1 MLEICFDYTVYAQ
14 IKAMYSA
21 QNSDMV
27 EIAVCPD
34 NLSIGALVPFTPQN
48 RFNELVVHG
57 IEVPDDFIKNYQR
70 FFEML
75 NDVKKIRIWISNSP
89 HESLGL
95 YFISDFVYPQIQEL
109 CVCSMSYLPQRY
121 NENCLSCLPN
131 KDWQDLI
138 TYSKN
143 ILIEN
148 YSGLWQ
154 QMLKENTKLRIY
166 LNRKI
171 VSVSVNYFDKEIIA
185 IAENLTTDDLYT
197 IAGTAL
203 GSYIQRENVMFT
215 IYFFI
220 YRVEKLLHI
229 N

>member
-1 MLEICFDYTVYAQ
+1 
-14 IKAMYSA
+14 
-21 QNSDMV
+21 
-27 EIAVCPD
+27 
-34 NLSIGALVPFTPQN
+34 
-48 RFNELVVHG
+48 
-57 IEVPDDFIKNYQR
+57 
-70 FFEML
+70 
-75 NDVKKIRIWISNSP
+75 
-89 HESLGL
+89 
-95 YFISDFVYPQIQEL
+95 
-109 CVCSMSYLPQRY
+109 
-121 NENCLSCLPN
+121 
-131 KDWQDLI
+131 
-138 TYSKN
+138 
-143 ILIEN
+143 
-148 YSGLWQ
+148 
-154 QMLKENTKLRIY
+154 MLKENTKLRIY